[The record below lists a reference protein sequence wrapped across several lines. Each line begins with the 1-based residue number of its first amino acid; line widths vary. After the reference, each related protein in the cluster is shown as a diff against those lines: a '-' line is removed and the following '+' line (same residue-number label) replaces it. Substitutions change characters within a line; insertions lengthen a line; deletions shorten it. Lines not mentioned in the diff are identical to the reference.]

1 MELTAT
7 QVQNYKEQGWL
18 FLPAFLSKQEI
29 EIIQAEI
36 SLLTAPDTPGA
47 LFEKDSST
55 VRALHGCHISN
66 SILRCLTMHPKLL
79 GPSKQLLRSEVY
91 VHQFKVNL
99 KAAFSGDIWQWHQDF
114 VFWHREDG
122 MPGTRVI
129 NVVLFLDNVNE
140 FNGPLCLIPGS
151 HQYGTLS
158 EETRPKL
165 NDSDEGKFD
174 WSVNFSAD
182 LKFTV
187 RNSVVA
193 QLVREK
199 GIVAPKGP
207 SGSLLFFHSNL
218 VHGSAPN
225 ISPYKRNLIITTYN
239 SVENIPQPSAG
250 DKARPEFLASHDYTP
265 LEPMPEDV
273 LLKTA
278 LQNQSKSIAAIET
291 DIPNTILRE
300 E

>member
-1 MELTAT
+1 MKLTAT
-7 QVQNYKEQGWL
+7 QVQKYEKQGWL
-18 FLPAFLSKQEI
+18 FIPAFLSQKEI
-29 EIIQAEI
+29 EIVRAEI
-36 SLLTAPDTPGA
+36 SALSSSDTPGT
-47 LFEKDSST
+47 LLEKDSST

-79 GPSKQLLRSEVY
+79 EPSKQLLSSEVY

-114 VFWHREDG
+114 VFWHKEDG
-122 MPGTRVI
+122 MQAPNLI
-129 NVVLFLDNVNE
+129 NVVLFLDQVNE
-140 FNGPLCLIPGS
+140 FNGPLCLIPSS

-158 EETRPKL
+158 EEVRAELDNGYADK
-165 NDSDEGKFD
+165 SD

-182 LKFTV
+182 LRFTV

-193 QLVREK
+193 RLVSEK

-207 SGSLLFFHSNL
+207 IGSLLFFHSNL

-239 SVENIPQPSAG
+239 SVENIPQQLV
-250 DKARPEFLASHDYTP
+250 DIKARPEFLVSRDYAP
-265 LEPMPEDV
+265 LKPMAEDA
-273 LLKTA
+273 LLRAA
-278 LQNQSKSIAAIET
+278 LQNQSTAAMAADKT
-291 DIPNTILRE
+291 LTIFRE